1 MTPWYI
7 AYNAGIFASAASVLA
22 YGLVFRR
29 LQASPLLLSLLL
41 GATLVS
47 LVAFIL
53 ETWLFTLFNA
63 FLSLVVIAPII
74 EESLKFGAV
83 RKGMNLRAALGVGMG
98 FAFMENALYFG
109 DFLSVSGVSIMTTLL
124 YFLMRGASDPLLHS
138 YTTAISLRTWQTR
151 KLRWFVAAI
160 GMHAG
165 YNLTAIIG
173 GSSLGTLI
181 PVFLVMAVMLLIAL
195 MLQTK
200 RKHVMPA
207 VGQAQTHDAAPAS
220 IPPSG
225 PNYSLLLGNLK
236 DPSRLTEDQLINN
249 IAIAQQHLGFA
260 AVAGAL
266 GLEKGYER
274 TSWVRHSTYHGKD
287 RITSY
292 WEFGRAGIVMIAA
305 GIAVAAF
312 FILEVVI

>member
-29 LQASPLLLSLLL
+29 LRASPLLLSLLL

-47 LVAFIL
+47 LVAFVL

-63 FLSLVVIAPII
+63 FLSLVIIAPII

-83 RKGMNLRAALGVGMG
+83 RKGMNFRAALGIGMG
-98 FAFMENALYFG
+98 FAFMENVLYFG
-109 DFLSVSGVSIMTTLL
+109 AFLSVSSVSILTVLL
-124 YFLMRGASDPLLHS
+124 YFIMRGASDPLLHS
-138 YTTAISLRTWQTR
+138 YTVATSLRTWQTR
-151 KLRWFVAAI
+151 KLRWLGAAI
-160 GMHAG
+160 VMHAG
-165 YNLTAIIG
+165 YNLIAIIG
-173 GSSLGTLI
+173 GSSLDILVPIFLTL
-181 PVFLVMAVMLLIAL
+181 AVMLFIAL
-195 MLQTK
+195 VLQTK
-200 RKHVMPA
+200 RKPVMPA
-207 VGQAQTHDAAPAS
+207 VGQAQTQEAAPVS
-220 IPPSG
+220 EPPSG
-225 PNYSLLLGNLK
+225 PDYSLLLENLK

-249 IAIAQQHLGFA
+249 ITIAQQHLGFA

-274 TSWVRHSTYHGKD
+274 TSWVRHSTYQGKD

-292 WEFGRAGIVMIAA
+292 WEFGRAGIVTIAA